1 VVIAIDEIEGCHE
14 EEGEGRE
21 GLEVGGRPTGQKV
34 RRGWRRLAGTK
45 GGGGWQARARQARAS
60 RPIAGRNRLPDCKRF
75 PKNHIS
81 KCLKKL
87 EKNILVSYI
96 LCSIKFHERNI
107 FFMACAKTTILVL
120 QNCYLCDFIG
130 FYDTRHKKY
139 PFSANSVGEPRMLH
153 MKFSVQFFDI
163 LKCI

>member
-1 VVIAIDEIEGCHE
+1 MRRKRWSGGRRKADGAEGAARLE
-14 EEGEGRE
+14 ADREDKGWRGMASEGEASE
-21 GLEVGGRPTGQKV
+21 GKRV
-34 RRGWRRLAGTK
+34 R
-45 GGGGWQARARQARAS
+45 ARAR
-60 RPIAGRNRLPDCKRF
+60 RPIAGHNRLPDCKRF

-81 KCLKKL
+81 KCLKKI

-107 FFMACAKTTILVL
+107 FFMVCAKTTILVL
-120 QNCYLCDFIG
+120 QNCYLCDFFG

-153 MKFSVQFFDI
+153 MKFLVQFFDI